1 MAVVGGDDG
10 GCLEGLYVGSSCS
23 VVVGGAYVVRGDG
36 GRFVVGS
43 SVEMASVGLTVVGAS
58 VVG

>member
-10 GCLEGLYVGSSCS
+10 VCVEGLYVGTSCS
-23 VVVGGAYVVRGDG
+23 VVVGGACVVRGD

-43 SVEMASVGLTVVGAS
+43 SVEMVSVELTVVGAS
-58 VVG
+58 VL

>member
-1 MAVVGGDDG
+1 MAVVGGQDG
-10 GCLEGLYVGSSCS
+10 ECVKGLYVGILCS
-23 VVVGGAYVVRGDG
+23 AVVCGDG

-43 SVEMASVGLTVVGAS
+43 SVEMASVGLTVVGTS